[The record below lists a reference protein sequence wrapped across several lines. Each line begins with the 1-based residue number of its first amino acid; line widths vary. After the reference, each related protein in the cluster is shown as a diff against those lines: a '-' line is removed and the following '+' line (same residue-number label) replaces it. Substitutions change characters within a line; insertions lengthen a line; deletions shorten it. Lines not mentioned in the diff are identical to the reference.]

1 MSWDVKDLS
10 IGKVS
15 RIYVES
21 IYYYIDDSVF
31 YIWQVSRHCCSWNL
45 ALNGLKLHH
54 LTGTVFLPIEAF
66 EFPDWEL
73 WSIFRHKTNSFL
85 VCHRKMAL

>member
-31 YIWQVSRHCCSWNL
+31 YIWQVSRHCYSWNL
-45 ALNGLKLHH
+45 APNGLKLHH

-66 EFPDWEL
+66 EFLESGDYDPY
-73 WSIFRHKTNSFL
+73 SGIKQIIF
-85 VCHRKMAL
+85 